1 MQTTDALSER
11 TGQMTDEEWKIALE
25 IVLDIRRTPARMSAD
40 AAEISRTFDRME
52 ARMDRREARI
62 SAMAIHA
69 PQGSCLSRWKTV
81 E

>member
-1 MQTTDALSER
+1 MPTTDASSER
-11 TGQMTDEEWKIALE
+11 TGQMTDEEWKVALE
-25 IVLDIRRTPARMSAD
+25 IVLDIRRTLARMSAD

-62 SAMAIHA
+62 AAMAIRA

>member
-1 MQTTDALSER
+1 MPTTDALSER
-11 TGQMTDEEWKIALE
+11 TGQMTDEEWKVALE
-25 IVLDIRRTPARMSAD
+25 IVLDIRRTLARMSAD

-62 SAMAIHA
+62 AAMAIRA

>member
-1 MQTTDALSER
+1 
-11 TGQMTDEEWKIALE
+11 MTDQEWKTALE
-25 IVLDIRRTPARMSAD
+25 IVLDIRETMARMKAD
-40 AAEISRTFDRME
+40 LADIACTFDRME

-62 SAMAIHA
+62 SAMAIRA